1 MDMLLE
7 QTKYK
12 KGKFTMKKILATVM
26 AVVMMLAVMPITYAY
41 ETVEIDG
48 YSEGVPQLKV
58 TNIIGK
64 DEFLS
69 RPDQYG
75 NTPLGYVCQAPVTV
89 ELAAESMFMFEG
101 RQCVPVGDVL
111 KYSVKELP
119 VEGFVEIGEY
129 NEETKEY
136 TYKTVPY
143 TEELAW
149 EHAGFVKGSKM
160 TITKPG
166 LYWICGRYEAV
177 SGAAEV
183 YLNVKGEAK
192 PNASKVYVDGKE
204 MEFDA
209 YNIADNN
216 YFKIRDIA
224 MAINGSEKQYNVTW
238 DNEKKAINL
247 LKNTPY
253 TVAGGEL
260 SKGAADVMPTWA
272 NTSHTLLDGELV
284 GFASYTIGESNYY
297 MLRDLGEV
305 FDFSVEWDAAT
316 NSIHV
321 DTTKSYVQ
329 PE

>member
-1 MDMLLE
+1 MR
-7 QTKYK
+7 
-12 KGKFTMKKILATVM
+12 KILATVLAM
-26 AVVMMLAVMPITYAY
+26 VMMLAVMPVSYAY
-41 ETVEIDG
+41 ETKEFDG
-48 YSEGVPQLKV
+48 YSEGFPQV
-58 TNIIGK
+58 RVSNVIGK
-64 DEFLS
+64 DEFTS
-69 RPDQYG
+69 RPDQ
-75 NTPLGYVCQAPVTV
+75 NGYEKDGYLCQAPVTV
-89 ELAAESMFMFEG
+89 ELAVDELFMFEG
-101 RQCVPVGDVL
+101 RQCIPVGDILYVSTKL
-111 KYSVKELP
+111 LP
-119 VEGFVEIGEY
+119 IEGQVEIGEY
-129 NEETKEY
+129 NEETEEVKW
-136 TYKTVPY
+136 TVVPY

-149 EHAGFVKGSKM
+149 EHSGFVKGSKM

-166 LYWICGRYEAV
+166 LYWICARY
-177 SGAAEV
+177 GAIAGSTEV
-183 YLNVKGEAK
+183 FLNVIGEAK
-192 PNASKVYVDGKE
+192 PNSSKVYIDGKE

-260 SKGAADVMPTWA
+260 SKGAAEVMPTQA
-272 NTSHTLLDGELV
+272 NTSHTLLDGELF
-284 GFASYTIGESNYY
+284 GFTSYTIGESNYY

-305 FDFSVEWDAAT
+305 FDFAVEWDAAT

-321 DTTKSYVQ
+321 DTTKSYVV